1 MQDYVSQ
8 IFSNFR
14 KCESAPKH
22 EDAHTDAAQ
31 TILDNLKRIK
41 HDFKWKVLEPAKDL
55 QVTLDFSDHKLADK
69 SNPHIRAIHRV
80 MDAISDLEDQL
91 EVQASDPFRKEE
103 ENDNVGADAPSMPDA
118 EPDPSEDIA
127 ISDGGGDIEESAQK
141 PEDSNSYYRNMHPEK
156 TDDEILQLNGWN
168 YSGNEIYDDQGV
180 CSIVYDPDSDMI
192 VVYELM
198 DPDGIEQEQVATC
211 SSVEEL
217 DDALTNF
224 VELDEIA
231 PEMKEAFANYIAGC
245 RGQEVHEDA
254 EEPPVPQ
261 QPVIIDEWEYMAQD
275 PEFLDNATLLYDK
288 NRVVVFIQRD
298 KDSENPQPYYANT
311 INMDQENQEKQSAS
325 LDDICKWL
333 EVNDL
338 PVPTEDAKLALQ
350 GNADESI
357 NEAKE
362 DKKDDKKCKLPDGMK
377 CVKDDPSTT
386 TLAPAVKKPEV
397 AKVEE
402 PEKAKK
408 K

>member
-14 KCESAPKH
+14 KRESASKH
-22 EDAHTDAAQ
+22 EDSHKDAAQ
-31 TILDNLKRIK
+31 TVLDNLKQIK
-41 HDFKWKVLEPAKDL
+41 YDFEKKVLEPAKDL
-55 QVTLDFSDHKLADK
+55 QITPDFSDADK
-69 SNPHIRAIHRV
+69 SNPHIRAIYRV
-80 MDAISDLEDQL
+80 MDTISDLEDQL
-91 EVQASDPFRKEE
+91 KVQASDPFRKEE
-103 ENDNVGADAPSMPDA
+103 ENDTVGADAPSMPDA

-141 PEDSNSYYRNMHPEK
+141 PEDSNSYYRNMHP
-156 TDDEILQLNGWN
+156 
-168 YSGNEIYDDQGV
+168 
-180 CSIVYDPDSDMI
+180 
-192 VVYELM
+192 
-198 DPDGIEQEQVATC
+198 
-211 SSVEEL
+211 
-217 DDALTNF
+217 
-224 VELDEIA
+224 
-231 PEMKEAFANYIAGC
+231 
-245 RGQEVHEDA
+245 

-362 DKKDDKKCKLPDGMK
+362 DKKDGKKCKLPDGMK